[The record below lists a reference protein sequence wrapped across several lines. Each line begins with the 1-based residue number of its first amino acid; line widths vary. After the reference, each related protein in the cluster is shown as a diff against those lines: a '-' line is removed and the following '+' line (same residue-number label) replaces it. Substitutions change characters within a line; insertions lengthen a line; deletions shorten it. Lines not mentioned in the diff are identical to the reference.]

1 MVMSIE
7 EHNEITI
14 FSVLRDCED
23 RVASK
28 LSERFKMIVH
38 RVEGGFR
45 AGQLFIPYDRAFQLT
60 K

>member
-1 MVMSIE
+1 MVIE
-7 EHNEITI
+7 EREDVTI
-14 FSVLRDCED
+14 FSILKDTED
-23 RVASK
+23 RVATK